1 MRELKDVTPACPL
14 STEEFVNLVRASIPP
29 QVEGYGQER
38 FSLAE
43 GLATGMLLVREDEAA
58 AATAAGATGTAV
70 AAPAAVQ
77 PSRLVCAIGAFDG
90 VHRGHKALLARARA
104 EADARGAALVVV
116 TFSPDPSRVLAP
128 SSTGCDLLSIEDRV
142 RFLAASAPDA
152 LAVVDFTSE
161 LASLS
166 FDRFVREVLE
176 STGSELSAIVV
187 GSNFRLGAQGAG
199 DVLALADL
207 GQTDGFDVVGM
218 ELVDEGGQAISAT
231 RLRALLGE
239 GRVERASAL
248 LGRCYVVQ
256 GTCVHGRGEGST
268 FGFPTANVAV
278 NQDACLPAEG
288 VYAGFLVYGGQAW
301 PAAVNVGHSRTFEP
315 GTEGKPFLEATL
327 LGFDGNLYGQEV
339 LVGFMRWLREPRRF
353 SSVEELVSTVQ
364 GNVAWVRGALGDV
377 GVEVGEA
384 A

>member
-1 MRELKDVTPACPL
+1 MRELKDITPACPL
-14 STEEFVNLVRASIPP
+14 SAVEFADLVRASIPP
-29 QVEGYGQER
+29 QVVGYGQMR
-38 FSLAE
+38 FSRA
-43 GLATGMLLVREDEAA
+43 GGVATGTLLVREDGAA
-58 AATAAGATGTAV
+58 AVAGTAGATAG
-70 AAPAAVQ
+70 AAAQ
-77 PSRLVCAIGAFDG
+77 SRRLVCAIGAFDG

-104 EADARGAALVVV
+104 EADAREAALVVV

-128 SSTGCDLLSIEDRV
+128 SNKGCDLLSIEDRV
-142 RFLAASAPDA
+142 RFLASSTPDA
-152 LAVVDFTSE
+152 LAVVDFTPE

-199 DVLALADL
+199 DVMALADL
-207 GQTDGFDVVGM
+207 GQADGFDVVGM

-231 RLRALLGE
+231 RSRALLSE
-239 GRVERASAL
+239 GCVERASSL

-256 GTCVHGRGEGST
+256 GTCVHGRGEGGT

-278 NQDACLPAEG
+278 NQDSCLPAEG
-288 VYAGFLVYGGQAW
+288 VYAGFLVYGGRAW

-315 GTEGKPFLEATL
+315 GAEGEPFLEATL
-327 LGFDGNLYGQEV
+327 LGFEGDLYGQDV

-364 GNVAWVRGALGDV
+364 GNLEWVRSALGDA